1 MADERRKNR
10 LEIRQLSS
18 ESTWLQKAL
27 FALQKAD
34 EAREKLAEMRG
45 SDDSDFELTL
55 GRKKLL
61 VDDFEEAIENRI
73 RELLDTIRERRRRA
87 Q

>member
-1 MADERRKNR
+1 MADDRRKKR

-73 RELLDTIRERRRRA
+73 RELLDTIRERRRSV